1 MNQITL
7 NVDNHHIADFLNFL
21 QTLNYI
27 EVKKIKKSITVK
39 PPKKG
44 EHPSNRALL
53 AAAKPI
59 RTGVTLAELA
69 KEQGY
74 VKTDWQR
81 LEHLAK
87 DMNIQEPIE
96 DLFAQLKA

>member
-27 EVKKIKKSITVK
+27 EVKKIKKASVEK
-39 PPKKG
+39 SPKKG
-44 EHPSNRALL
+44 GQLAHTALL

-59 RTGVTLAELA
+59 RASVTLAELA
-69 KEQGY
+69 QEQGY

-81 LEHLAK
+81 LGQLAK

-96 DLFAQLKA
+96 ELFAQLKA